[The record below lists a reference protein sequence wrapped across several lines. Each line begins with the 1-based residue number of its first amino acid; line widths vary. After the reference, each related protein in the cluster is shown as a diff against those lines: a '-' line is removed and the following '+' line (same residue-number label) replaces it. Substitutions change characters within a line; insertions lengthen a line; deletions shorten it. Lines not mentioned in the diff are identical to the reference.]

1 MFISDSLAGKV
12 VWIWGATSG
21 LGEALAVELAKRGCK
36 LVLSGFRGK
45 ELKEIRDKCLGNSY
59 IAITYSIQHLIIMAP
74 ITTAADD
81 MS

>member
-36 LVLSGFRGK
+36 LVLSGYRGK

-59 IAITYSIQHLIIMAP
+59 IAIANRLQHLTVKAP